1 MSPVESP
8 GFIAEAHDRLRR
20 SPMAL
25 DVLLAV
31 GLTALSL
38 VVIAGGARDLGSYD
52 PVSLVLLVLQ
62 TLPLVFRRQYPLV
75 VLAVAAGATVVHA
88 ALAAEALNA
97 TLGFLVALYTVGER
111 VDRRSSSLAALATGL
126 AIGSVIALR
135 APMPAALS
143 GFVQTELAIFVA
155 WVLGNWSRDRR
166 THIETIEER
175 ARRLENEREERAERA
190 VVAERERIARELHDV
205 VAHHVSVIVI
215 QAGAALRA
223 LDRRPTDARAAVE
236 AIDATGRQALGDM
249 RRMLGILGRAG
260 GDGQAG
266 TGGGS
271 AEALAP
277 MPSLDRLGELL
288 EQVHAVGLPVELSVA
303 GEPRPLEPGLE
314 LSAYRIIQEA
324 LTNVLKH
331 APGSRARIA
340 VRYGPSTLEVEIVD
354 QGPGKGRTRPMRAF
368 DESGHGLIGMR
379 ERVAVFG
386 GTFEASP
393 VGRGFRVA
401 VTLPLGAASSAAV
414 TGTGAL
420 S

>member
-1 MSPVESP
+1 MTRVESS
-8 GFIAEAHDRLRR
+8 GFIAETRDRLRG

-25 DVLLAV
+25 DALLAV

-62 TLPLVFRRQYPLV
+62 TLPLVFRRRYPLV
-75 VLAVAAGATVVHA
+75 VLAVTAGATVVHA

-126 AIGSVIALR
+126 AIGTLIALR

-143 GFVQTELAIFVA
+143 GFVQTELAVFVA
-155 WVLGNWSRDRR
+155 WVLGTWSRDRR
-166 THIETIEER
+166 AHIETIEER
-175 ARRLENEREERAERA
+175 ARRLEHEREERAERA

-236 AIDATGRQALGDM
+236 AIDGTGRQALGDM
-249 RRMLGILGRAG
+249 RRMLGILDRAG
-260 GDGQAG
+260 ADGKAG
-266 TGGGS
+266 TSGGS
-271 AEALAP
+271 ADALAP

-288 EQVHAVGLPVELSVA
+288 EQVRAVGLPVELSVA

-331 APGSRARIA
+331 APGSRARVT
-340 VRYGPSTLEVEIVD
+340 VRYGQSALDVEIVD
-354 QGPGKGRTRPMRAF
+354 QGLGEGRTRQMHEFA
-368 DESGHGLIGMR
+368 ESGHGLIGMR
-379 ERVAVFG
+379 ERVAIFG
-386 GTFEASP
+386 GVFEAGP
-393 VGRGFRVA
+393 YGRGFRVA
-401 VTLPLGAASSAAV
+401 AMLPLGAATSSTAP
-414 TGTGAL
+414 TGAR